1 MVVFKR
7 NVTFYWFFICNT
19 LERKETFTVRTTE
32 IKDVFCW
39 PHLGIKCC
47 EINRQLYLGLV
58 AHSAT
63 RILLETFGTLPSLF
77 LSFLFFLLLNW
88 RIHISGLIWGLFS
101 DNRIITNDS
110 ERSVHVKSLFSTPNE
125 RYFLYPPAGGHW
137 LELVYPNKTN
147 EDARRCA

>member
-77 LSFLFFLLLNW
+77 LSFLFFFLLLNW

-125 RYFLYPPAGGHW
+125 RYFLYPPAGGHASSR
-137 LELVYPNKTN
+137 
-147 EDARRCA
+147 D